1 MTFQRKPASMRP
13 TVSTAASSGRNSRE
27 TMVCRELT
35 MAVVQVMASTQEAGS
50 APWPPLP
57 WIQISNWAAP
67 AILPP
72 AAAQAVPEGTP
83 DHRCMP

>member
-1 MTFQRKPASMRP
+1 
-13 TVSTAASSGRNSRE
+13 
-27 TMVCRELT
+27 